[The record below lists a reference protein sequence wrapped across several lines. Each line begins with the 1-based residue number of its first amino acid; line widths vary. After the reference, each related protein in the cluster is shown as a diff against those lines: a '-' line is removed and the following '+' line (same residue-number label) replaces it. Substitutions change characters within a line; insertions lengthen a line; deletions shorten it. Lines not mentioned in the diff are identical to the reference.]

1 MQDMR
6 KIRYYDAAD
15 LRKRSAP
22 MKPAVHTEFLRTGR
36 ISRRQED
43 WLPLERRYLSYEEV
57 AERTGKRLEKAGKI
71 THERINSFHKAIR
84 FPNMIFHRTLNG
96 SPHLGYCHVTAAR
109 SAFPEYEN
117 VHWAFYFA
125 NFHSEIGTEAAF
137 FEEIKVGYGRMYF
150 AVAIEQDNEQ
160 GTLVLNRRVRGN
172 GLLFR
177 THDPKQALKN
187 VLLLGAR
194 HEELRK
200 IIKAL

>member
-1 MQDMR
+1 MQDIT
-6 KIRYYDAAD
+6 KLRYYDAGQM
-15 LRKRSAP
+15 RRQTAP
-22 MKPAVHTEFLRTGR
+22 MKRAVHTEFLRTGR

-43 WLPLERRYLSYEEV
+43 WVPQERRYLSYDEV
-57 AERTGKRLEKAGKI
+57 AARTGKRLEKTGAI

-84 FPNMIFHRTLNG
+84 FPNMIFHRTLTG

-109 SAFPEYEN
+109 SEFSEYEDIR
-117 VHWAFYFA
+117 WAFYFA
-125 NFHSEIGTEAAF
+125 NFHSEIGTETAF

-150 AVAIEQDNEQ
+150 AVAVEQDNEE
-160 GTLVLNRRVRGN
+160 GTMVLNRRVRGN

-200 IIKAL
+200 IIRAL